1 MDPMKAALLVAGGK
15 IEVGTIPVPRPE
27 DHQVLVRTSAVGI
40 CGTDVHLFGG
50 QANYN
55 FDSTGVPIP
64 LSVQPQ
70 VLGHEICGTV
80 EEAGRGV
87 ADLKPGDRIVVDQG
101 LNCRSQRIDPLC
113 DSCASGSSHQCFH
126 YQEHGLTG
134 KQGGFAE
141 YVAIAAVNAVRVDGD
156 LPSREM
162 ALTEPL
168 ACILHAVDLA
178 ERSGGPY
185 RFGGERR
192 VENILILGCGPAGV
206 LFLQYFRNVR
216 RFDGPIFMVDLNPRK
231 LALAE
236 ALGGIPLAAAGDDL
250 VGEVQERT
258 GGRKID
264 YLVEAT
270 GAGAPFRYMGG
281 LLRRQATVILYGVG
295 REGVDLSVLNALHF
309 GEPTVILPVGASG
322 GFDADGRPRVF
333 RQAMQHLAS
342 GRVRV
347 APLITHTCRLE
358 TLPEIFTRDYHK
370 PEFTKAVLLPE

>member
-1 MDPMKAALLVAGGK
+1 MERMKAALLVAGGK
-15 IEVGTIPVPRPE
+15 LEVGAIPVPQPE
-27 DHQVLVRTSAVGI
+27 EHEVLVRTRAVGI

-55 FDSTGVPIP
+55 FDSAGVPIP

-80 EEAGRGV
+80 AEVGRAV
-87 ADLKPGDRIVVDQG
+87 ADLKPGDPVVIDQA
-101 LNCRSQRIDPLC
+101 LNCRSQRITPFC

-141 YVAIAAVNAVRVDGD
+141 YMAIAAVNAVRVEGD
-156 LPSREM
+156 LPAREM

-185 RFGGERR
+185 RFGGDRR
-192 VENILILGCGPAGV
+192 VENILILGCGPAGI
-206 LFLQYFRNVR
+206 LFLQYFRKVR
-216 RFDGPIFMVDLNPRK
+216 RFDGPIFVVDVNPRK

-236 ALGGIPLAAAGDDL
+236 SLGAIPLTGGGDDL
-250 VGEVQERT
+250 AAEVRERT

-270 GAGAPFRYMGG
+270 GAGAPFRYIPA
-281 LLRRQATVILYGVG
+281 LLRRQATVVLYGVG
-295 REGVDLSVLNALHF
+295 REGVDLSVLNGLHF
-309 GEPTVILPVGASG
+309 VEPTVILPVGASG
-322 GFDADGRPRVF
+322 GFDADGRPRIY
-333 RQAMQHLAS
+333 RQAMQHLTS

-347 APLITHTCRLE
+347 APLITHTCRLD
-358 TLPEIFTRDYHK
+358 TLPQIFTREYHR
-370 PEFTKAVLLPE
+370 PEFTKAVLLAE